1 MLAAD
6 AASLM
11 DPRLGAATLQD
22 TRTMLRPYT
31 LDHLPLIG
39 RTAEPS
45 VLLATATYRCGV
57 LLAPRLAQLVADEIT
72 APGSLNAHPYR
83 ALRPIPAP
91 CIDVVL
97 ADGAAKGLLEHV
109 LQGGGHFPPAQQDEF
124 ASFAALVL
132 RALLDEDSKAGTAR
146 GGCGNG
152 PWSSRPYEETAEKV
166 TAAGGLGI
174 PVRTDH
180 SCPGEVRVLVDQIAA
195 EQDGQ
200 LDILVNSVWGGDPLT
215 DWEHPLW
222 EQDLDTGLR
231 LIRQAV
237 ETHVITSRF
246 ALPLMV
252 ARGSGLV
259 VEVTDGNTARYRGSF
274 FYDLAK
280 SAVIRLAV
288 AQAVELK
295 AHGIAAVAIT
305 PGFLRSEA
313 MLEGFGVTEAN
324 WRDGAAK
331 DPNFA
336 RSETPAYLGRA
347 VAALAADPDIMA
359 KTGRALATWGLYKE
373 YGFTDADGTQ
383 PDWPAH
389 WANALEEE
397 YGPLGDPL

>member
-1 MLAAD
+1 MTID
-6 AASLM
+6 ARPLTGKVALVAGGT
-11 DPRLGAATLQD
+11 RGGGRGIAVELGAAGTTVYVTGRSSTAGRSDLN
-22 TRTMLRPYT
+22 RPET
-31 LDHLPLIG
+31 I
-39 RTAEPS
+39 
-45 VLLATATYRCGV
+45 
-57 LLAPRLAQLVADEIT
+57 
-72 APGSLNAHPYR
+72 
-83 ALRPIPAP
+83 
-91 CIDVVL
+91 
-97 ADGAAKGLLEHV
+97 
-109 LQGGGHFPPAQQDEF
+109 
-124 ASFAALVL
+124 
-132 RALLDEDSKAGTAR
+132 
-146 GGCGNG
+146 
-152 PWSSRPYEETAEKV
+152 EETAEKI

-180 SCPGEVRVLVDQIAA
+180 SRPDEVRALIDRIAA

-200 LDILVNSVWGGDPLT
+200 LDILVNSVWGGDSLT

-252 ARGSGLV
+252 PRAGGLV

-288 AQAVELK
+288 AQAAELK
-295 AHGIAAVAIT
+295 PHGIAAVAIT

-324 WRDGAAK
+324 WQDGAAK

-336 RSETPAYLGRA
+336 SSETPTYLGRA
-347 VAALAADPDIMA
+347 VAALASDPDIMS
-359 KTGRALATWGLYKE
+359 KTGQALATWGLYKE

-389 WANALEEE
+389 WANTLEEE
-397 YGPLGDPL
+397 HGPLGDPL